1 LYATD
6 FRERAPQA
14 DFAGVCSADIL
25 TIRERWGE
33 VAPGFLQHLLYDRG
47 FWDFIVANSTG
58 SITRRIKWRQIAKYE
73 FALPPIDE
81 QQRIVELLS
90 AVDAH
95 VSCLAKQAEAA
106 LTARSAVL
114 SESLSAGGDDW
125 IETSLGALCDLYQ
138 PKTISKSQMSDAA
151 PYVVYGANGPVG
163 RFDRFNH
170 EEPEVV
176 VTCRGATCGV
186 VNMSPEKCWITGNA
200 MVVRPKDRRV
210 NKEFLYL
217 ALQASVNVQ
226 ATISGSAQP
235 QITKAGLSPAKIQLP
250 PEHEQM
256 RIVEIVSSLHDVVR
270 STEQAVADSMSL
282 RAGLLSVLL
291 ERGADVH

>member
-1 LYATD
+1 
-6 FRERAPQA
+6 
-14 DFAGVCSADIL
+14 VCSADIL

-125 IETSLGALCDLYQ
+125 AETTLGDVAEWHSGGT
-138 PKTISKSQMSDAA
+138 PKAGEPEFYAGGTIPWAVIADMADGEIRQTEKLITPAGLEKIGGRLA
-151 PYVVYGANGPVG
+151 PVG
-163 RFDRFNH
+163 STLISMYATVGRAAFAHLAVATNQAIAWSVPDEGKINPRFLFLVAQSLEN
-170 EEPEVV
+170 VIASSA
-176 VTCRGATCGV
+176 RGATQR
-186 VNMSPEKCWITGNA
+186 NISRTML
-200 MVVRPKDRRV
+200 R
-210 NKEFLYL
+210 EFGFL
-217 ALQASVNVQ
+217 
-226 ATISGSAQP
+226 
-235 QITKAGLSPAKIQLP
+235 LP
-250 PEHEQM
+250 PMTTQE
-256 RIVEIVSSLHDVVR
+256 RIVEIVSSIDDLIQA
-270 STEQAVADSMSL
+270 TEHAVA
-282 RAGLLSVLL
+282 
-291 ERGADVH
+291 ET